1 MFRHH
6 ISHPDDVLFTVL
18 LLCAYHLT
26 YVMSSRTSLATA
38 ASPGGSLLESVLEAL
53 HSQGARTLKANA
65 SSGVMI

>member
-1 MFRHH
+1 
-6 ISHPDDVLFTVL
+6 
-18 LLCAYHLT
+18 LT